1 MKKVLVA
8 LGVSALVFG
17 GMASVGHA
25 QEGAKK
31 ETEKAKESK
40 EKKEESKEERAKRR
54 KAVVDAEREKVSE
67 LIKPT
72 TPGLGGLP
80 QPELPDPTEDSAE
93 GEELVSDRAFRRSTD
108 VLIADMIRP
117 FDKCQKNP
125 TDSAVRDAY
134 KKAFNDLEAKT
145 KYLERQLEGDE
156 RQLLESEIKELEAD
170 LARLKRF
177 REAMPKPG
185 YCYKYHSV

>member
-17 GMASVGHA
+17 SMASVGHA

-31 ETEKAKESK
+31 ETEKPKESK

-54 KAVVDAEREKVSE
+54 KAVVDAERDKVSE
-67 LIKPT
+67 LIEPT

-80 QPELPDPTEDSAE
+80 QPVLPDPTEDSVE
-93 GEELVSDRAFRRSTD
+93 GEEPVRDRAFRRSTD

-117 FDKCQKNP
+117 FDKCQENP
-125 TDSAVRDAY
+125 TDFDIRDAY
-134 KKAFNDLEAKT
+134 KKAFNDLMEKIE
-145 KYLERQLEGDE
+145 YLRRQLEGSE
-156 RQLLESEIKELEAD
+156 RFLPEDDIRRMKAD
-170 LARLKRF
+170 LKRLERF